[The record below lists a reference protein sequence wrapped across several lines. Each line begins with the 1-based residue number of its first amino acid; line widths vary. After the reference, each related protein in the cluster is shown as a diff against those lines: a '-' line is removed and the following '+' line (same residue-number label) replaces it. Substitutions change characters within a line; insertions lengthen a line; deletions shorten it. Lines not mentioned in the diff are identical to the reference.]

1 MRAHLPNPLFRF
13 RLPAVLLAF
22 VIVGGVTGYIL
33 IERWDLLDSFYMTII
48 TISTVGY
55 MEVHPQSSAGRLFT
69 SALIVVGVG
78 TMLFGFG
85 VFAEALTENN
95 FGIYR
100 RQRQLERRLNQL
112 RDHFI
117 ICGYGR
123 IGTQIAI
130 EFDEHKVPYAVVEQ
144 TPEALERLHVE
155 DRLHIEGDAS
165 SEDILKAAGIERAR
179 GLISAVD
186 SDERSVYITLAARAL
201 NPSLFIISRAG
212 RPDSA
217 RRLELAG
224 ANRVISPYRM
234 AGHRMAE
241 LAVHPALVDVL
252 DTLHHGGAEIGVEEI
267 LVGQSMTALGKSLDE
282 AGLFDPSGAK
292 VLALRRRDGTLHAN
306 PGGELLLEE
315 GDLVIALGTESQ
327 LVATAA
333 MIK

>member
-1 MRAHLPNPLFRF
+1 MHVAHPLRRF
-13 RLPAVLLAF
+13 RLPGVLLAI
-22 VIVGGVTGYIL
+22 VIAIGVTGYAL
-33 IERWDLLDSFYMTII
+33 IDRWDLLDSFSMTII

-55 MEVHPQSSAGRLFT
+55 TEVHPQSAAGRIFT

-78 TMLFGFG
+78 TMLYGFG

-95 FGIYR
+95 FGLYR
-100 RQRQLERRLNQL
+100 RQRQLERRLDQL

-130 EFDEHKVPYAVVEQ
+130 EFEEHKVRYAVVEQ
-144 TPEALERLHVE
+144 TPEALERLQNE
-155 DRLHIEGDAS
+155 DRLHIAGDAS
-165 SEDILKAAGIERAR
+165 SEEILKQAGIERAR

-201 NPSLFIISRAG
+201 NPGLFIISRAG

-252 DTLHHGGAEIGVEEI
+252 DTLHHGGSEIGVEEV
-267 LVGQSMTALGKSLDE
+267 LVGQSTTALGKTLDG
-282 AGLFDPSGAK
+282 AGLLDAAGAK

-333 MIK
+333 MLK